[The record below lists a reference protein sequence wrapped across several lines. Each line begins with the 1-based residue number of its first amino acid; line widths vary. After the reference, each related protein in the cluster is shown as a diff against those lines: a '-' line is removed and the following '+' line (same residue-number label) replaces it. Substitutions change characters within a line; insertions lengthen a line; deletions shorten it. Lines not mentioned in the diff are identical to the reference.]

1 MRNPLAIAAL
11 VLVAILLPAF
21 AQQTAPKPPVGVP
34 ADAKLFNGKW
44 YRVYLEQTTWPVARD
59 KCKTLGGQLAVV
71 PDAPTHAFLKELK
84 PDVGLW
90 LGATDEKLEGAW
102 RWVDGTEM
110 KFKAWASGEPA
121 GRRAENYLFLIH
133 GAWEDHSNGRPQVIG
148 FICEWK
154 AK

>member
-1 MRNPLAIAAL
+1 MKNPIAVILITLLA
-11 VLVAILLPAF
+11 AF
-21 AQQTAPKPPVGVP
+21 SLASAQQPAIKPPVGIP
-34 ADAKLFNGKW
+34 SDATPFNGKW
-44 YRVYLEQTTWPVARD
+44 YRVYLDKTTWPLARD

-71 PDAPTHAFLKELK
+71 PNEPTHAFIKELK

-90 LGATDEKLEGAW
+90 LGATDEKLEGEW
-102 RWVDGTEM
+102 MWVDGTEM
-110 KFKAWASGEPA
+110 KFKAWAPGEPG

-148 FICEWK
+148 YICEWK